1 MTKLII
7 AWFTYETT
15 GQSQSVYWKTTF
27 DGRQPL
33 TEEDLWRKATFDG
46 RRPSIGCLAY
56 YLKKLWTT
64 PHLDSYSPTDPKPEI
79 LSAVQ
84 SRKRISRDGR
94 NVRGITHA
102 HVCRKDIS
110 RQRWLSINHV
120 ICMRMTSKT
129 KRTCTLLEGTQ
140 RWTYSAFLFEYF
152 WLG

>member
-1 MTKLII
+1 MTIDERGPL
-7 AWFTYETT
+7 TEDNLR
-15 GQSQSVYWKTTF
+15 WKTTF
-27 DGRQPL
+27 DGRQP
-33 TEEDLWRKATFDG
+33 
-46 RRPSIGCLAY
+46 SIGCLVY

-84 SRKRISRDGR
+84 TGKRISRDGR

-102 HVCRKDIS
+102 HVCRKDDIS
-110 RQRWLSINHV
+110 RQRKLSINHV

-152 WLG
+152 